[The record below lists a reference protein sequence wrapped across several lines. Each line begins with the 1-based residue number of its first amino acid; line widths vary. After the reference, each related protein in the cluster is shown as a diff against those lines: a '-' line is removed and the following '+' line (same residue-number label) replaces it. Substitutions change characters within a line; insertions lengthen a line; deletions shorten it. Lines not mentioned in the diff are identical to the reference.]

1 MFLRNSLA
9 SALLAALAMI
19 LIVTPA
25 LAFPPLPSSFY
36 GKVKVNGANV
46 PDGTVVVALV
56 NGQKYVE
63 TLTLTYEGDSV
74 FSLNVPGDDAAT
86 AGIEGG
92 KEGDTIRF
100 TVGGVSAE
108 PSAAW
113 HSGTNVNLDLSAT
126 SESPIEQPVTPP
138 APVPTQTAITLPTM
152 IPEST
157 AISQP
162 IPAASATRLP
172 DEQPASPQ
180 PSLTQTSA
188 LATQALH
195 TATKPVSSIAGA
207 VSTPTEIVP
216 TNVSPAN
223 SEEQKESGVFPAAV
237 IAISA
242 VFVVAALAWFAA
254 RKTTIKK

>member
-9 SALLAALAMI
+9 SALLATLAVI

-46 PDGTVVVALV
+46 PDGTLVVALV

-74 FSLNVPGDDAAT
+74 FSLNVPGDDATT

-108 PSAAW
+108 PPAEW

-126 SESPIEQPVTPP
+126 SEVPIEKPVTPP
-138 APVPTQTAITLPTM
+138 APVPTQTAITFSTT
-152 IPEST
+152 IPAST
-157 AISQP
+157 ATSQHSL
-162 IPAASATRLP
+162 AASATRQPEELP
-172 DEQPASPQ
+172 AVPL
-180 PSLTQTSA
+180 PSVIYTSA
-188 LATQALH
+188 PTMQVVQ
-195 TATKPVSSIAGA
+195 TATMPAPSRAGA

-216 TNVSPAN
+216 TNVSPATA
-223 SEEQKESGVFPAAV
+223 EEQNPSGDLPVAA
-237 IAISA
+237 IAIPL
-242 VFVVAALAWFAA
+242 VFTIAALTWFAA
-254 RKTTIKK
+254 RKTFAKK